1 MNPRGWIVL
10 AACIL
15 IAMGAV
21 WWLGQEYSNE
31 ARAFL
36 RGLRRIL

>member
-1 MNPRGWIVL
+1 LSRRGWIVL
-10 AACIL
+10 AVFTL

-21 WWLGQEYSNE
+21 AWLGQEYSNE